1 MATLYRRRNKD
12 GSHAKV
18 WTADIWIDGSKF
30 PRSTGCRTKREAEA
44 RLPALEQELRAEL
57 KRKSLGIAR
66 LTVDTLMGTWWQEHA
81 KHLAS
86 AERSTKY
93 LVKSLLSVL
102 PGDLPLDELS
112 NKHISAYVS
121 ARRRDGKQPASIC
134 RELDCLEGAYHM
146 ARDSWEHP
154 VKPIDWKKHR
164 PHKPERQVEKHLGIS
179 PALEIIAWLRD
190 RRAEHIARAVAWSI
204 YTGIR
209 LAGTRN
215 LRWEHINL
223 QERWARVKIK
233 RKPGQIEER
242 WRTKQLSLHALALLM
257 EMGPAE
263 EGPVFDLTNRVK
275 HWNAARGAI
284 GRPEMTWHGLR
295 HTHASWLR
303 KNAQGIEVVQRSLN
317 HAHISTTM
325 VYAHVD
331 DSELVAAL
339 DALPP
344 LWNHGGNLVAFPPSV
359 STLNKVSSSEK

>member
-1 MATLYRRRNKD
+1 MSTLYRRRNKD
-12 GSHAKV
+12 GSTAKT
-18 WTADIWIDGSKF
+18 WTADIWVGGRKF

-57 KRKSLGIAR
+57 KRKSLGIAQ
-66 LTVDTLMGTWWQEHA
+66 LTIDTLMGTWWQEHA

-93 LVKSLLSVL
+93 LVKALLANL
-102 PGDLPLDELS
+102 PKDLPLDELS
-112 NKHISAYVS
+112 NKHIAAYVS
-121 ARRRDGKQPASIC
+121 ARRRAGKQPASIC

-146 ARDSWEHP
+146 ARDSWEHA

-164 PHKPERQVEKHLGIS
+164 PPKPERQVEKHLGVS
-179 PALEIIAWLRD
+179 PAMQIIDWLRTNK
-190 RRAEHIARAVAWSI
+190 AEHIARAVAWSI

-209 LAGTRN
+209 LAGTRSMG
-215 LRWEHINL
+215 WEHVNL
-223 QERWARVKIK
+223 QERLVRVRIK

-242 WRTKQLSLHALALLM
+242 WRTKLLSLHALALLM
-257 EMGPAE
+257 EMEPTT
-263 EGPVFDLTNRVK
+263 EGPVFDLTNRVR
-275 HWNAARGAI
+275 HWNAARAAI

-344 LWNHGGNLVAFPPSV
+344 LWNHGGNLIAFPPTTTTIIKSA
-359 STLNKVSSSEK
+359 SADK